1 MRRLRI
7 VTVCG
12 CGLGSSLMAKMTIDN
27 ILAEYGLSASIEAAD
42 GGTVRGFAADIV
54 VATEAFERACRGV
67 KAPLVVVKSFVNKKE
82 LREKLGAVLEQ
93 FLKEEASDANH

>member
-12 CGLGSSLMAKMTIDN
+12 CGLGSSLMAKMTIEN

-42 GGTVRGFAADIV
+42 GGTVKGFRADIV
-54 VATEAFERACRGV
+54 VATKAFEKACQGV
-67 KAPLVVVKSFVNKKE
+67 KGRLVVVKSFINKAE
-82 LREKLGAVLEQ
+82 LREKLGPVLEQ
-93 FLKEEASDANH
+93 WLEEREV